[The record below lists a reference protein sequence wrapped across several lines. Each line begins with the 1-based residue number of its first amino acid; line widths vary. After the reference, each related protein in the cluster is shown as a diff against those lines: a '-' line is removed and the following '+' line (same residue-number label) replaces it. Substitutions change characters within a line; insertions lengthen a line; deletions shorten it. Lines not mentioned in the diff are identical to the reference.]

1 VPELPEVET
10 VVRDLRPLLTGRR
23 LAAVRRL
30 TRHALRKP
38 WRVAWSKDLA
48 GATVEAV
55 RRRGKWIVL
64 DLDGGRRLVLHLG
77 MTGQLTVTDATEP
90 VQDHTHL
97 LFDLE
102 GAGQQLRFRDI
113 RRFGSATL
121 FATDA
126 ALERFFTSAG
136 LGPEPFGLDA
146 DYWRGR
152 LAETDRSLKAVL
164 LDQGVV
170 AGVGNIYADE
180 SLFEARLHPALRA
193 CDLDAGAADRLREA
207 VATVL
212 GRAIERRGSSIRNY
226 VGGSGLQGDYQ
237 NEFRVYGRKGEPCPR
252 CGTAIACVRQAGRA
266 SHFCPH
272 CQPAAV
278 SPARRKHAPGR
289 GKLNAES

>member
-23 LAAVRRL
+23 LAAVRRR

-48 GATVEAV
+48 GARVEAV

-64 DLDGGRRLVLHLG
+64 DLDGGRHLVLHLG
-77 MTGQLTVTDATEP
+77 MTGQLTVTDAAEP

-97 LFDLE
+97 TFDLE

-126 ALERFFTSAG
+126 ALERFFQSAG

-226 VGGSGLQGDYQ
+226 VGGSGLQGGYQ

-252 CGTAIACVRQAGRA
+252 CGTAIACARQAGRA
-266 SHFCPH
+266 SHFCPE
-272 CQPAAV
+272 CQKKD
-278 SPARRKHAPGR
+278 SPQRHKGHKEERTK
-289 GKLNAES
+289 